1 MTKTVKV
8 CLFALGFLAATGL
21 NAARAAE
28 AFLCEGGKIVYVKIA
43 ELEKMKRIHPCI
55 AGYFGLSVDKD
66 GTDLDREAPTKAQ
79 TAVQPSET
87 ASSASSVE
95 KSPPGIPVALRPLRD
110 PELSHRGEK
119 ARTRVASSPEPPR
132 ASEGTDYRNVTL
144 LNAGSA
150 SEAIFRH
157 ER

>member
-66 GTDLDREAPTKAQ
+66 GTDLDPEAPTKAE

-87 ASSASSVE
+87 ASSVE

>member
-66 GTDLDREAPTKAQ
+66 GTDLDPEARTKAQ

-87 ASSASSVE
+87 ASSVE